1 MERYEYAIT
10 VHKAEEILATI
21 PDLPAEVEPPVLYCD
36 SEGVCFFDDAPN
48 PYLAAIVEILNAQ
61 GEQGWILVQVAL
73 REQDMI
79 CFWRRERSEGS
90 RSSHGRLP
98 VC

>member
-21 PDLPAEVEPPVLYCD
+21 PDRPAEVDPPVLYCD

-48 PYLAAIVEILNAQ
+48 PYLAAMVEILNAQ

-79 CFWRRERSEGS
+79 CFWRRERSEE
-90 RSSHGRLP
+90 
-98 VC
+98 

>member
-1 MERYEYAIT
+1 MEKYEYTIT
-10 VHKAEEILATI
+10 VHKADEILATI
-21 PDLPAEVEPPVLYCD
+21 SDLPVEVEPPVLYCD
-36 SEGVCFFDDAPN
+36 SQGVCFFDDAPN

-79 CFWRRERSEGS
+79 CFWRRKRQSEG
-90 RSSHGRLP
+90 
-98 VC
+98 

>member
-10 VHKAEEILATI
+10 TYKADEILARI
-21 PDLPAEVEPPVLYCD
+21 SDLSAEAEPPVVYCD
-36 SEGVCFFDDAPN
+36 AQGACFFDDAPN
-48 PYLAAIVEILNAQ
+48 PYTAAIVEILNGQ

-79 CFWRRERSEGS
+79 CFWRRKLQGEE
-90 RSSHGRLP
+90 
-98 VC
+98 

>member
-10 VHKAEEILATI
+10 VHKADEILATI
-21 PDLPAEVEPPVLYCD
+21 PDLPAGVEPPVLYCD

-79 CFWRRERSEGS
+79 CFWRRERSEE
-90 RSSHGRLP
+90 
-98 VC
+98 

>member
-1 MERYEYAIT
+1 MEQQYEYDIT
-10 VHKAEEILATI
+10 VHKADEILAEVS
-21 PDLPAEVEPPVLYCD
+21 DLAVGVEPPVLYCD

-48 PYLAAIVEILNAQ
+48 PYLAVIVEILNAR

-79 CFWRRERSEGS
+79 CFWRRER
-90 RSSHGRLP
+90 
-98 VC
+98 